1 MKCVE
6 RVNLSV
12 AKWLLTQSKIA
23 LSPILKRKAEDSTTI
38 DEKYNKLVNYLKS
51 VVKCNGVCSMLYSY
65 SATSN
70 NELCGR
76 LYSPFSIQSIQ
87 REFRG
92 VLMSHTTDI
101 DMCNAHPVILRHIC
115 YKHNISCPQLEYYIN
130 HREEILARFLD
141 RDKAKT
147 LFLASINDSKY
158 SKTERNQDY
167 KRFDKEMKDIQTI
180 LYDIPEYKNILDN
193 IVAIHNKPGKLI
205 SRIMC
210 KYENE
215 ILQHAIEFINS
226 KNIPI
231 MVLMFDGLMIDGSH
245 YDNAEMLD
253 ELSDYCNS
261 KFENLNMRWNYKQH
275 STCITLPEDIGVEYI
290 EQSTPSLKDIKK
302 QEQAELC
309 QEITERLAS
318 RVEEFEKGHFK
329 IINKGLYAHEYTN
342 ELGHKIVQFQ
352 TFKQLI
358 DANRHL
364 ETAFTRYGLET
375 GGMMPCSFIDYWTTN
390 NPAIRQY
397 DDVDVYPDAE
407 ECPDNIYNMW
417 MPFYADRLLQNPDI
431 EINHEYIEFFKM
443 HLKILSGHNENV
455 VEYFEKWIAHMF
467 QFPSQ
472 KSTCPILISQ
482 EGAGKG
488 TLNQV
493 IKLIMGGKKYTETT
507 NPARDVF
514 GSFNAQMADSY
525 LVNINEISKKDL
537 CDYMGLLKGLITDN
551 SLIINEKGI
560 SQYTIKSFHRF
571 IMTTNNTDPIV
582 LSADNRRFWVVR
594 SSDEKKGDKMYFDRF
609 NDIMHDPSFIKS
621 VYHYF
626 MNMEGVE
633 EFIKMPL
640 PITEFHKNIQDSNIS
655 EVERWLHDY
664 VLMNNTKTTTS
675 ELIKDLYSAYSCWNE
690 SEGNKFKTTSKK
702 FSLELAN
709 CQIRGVYKG
718 VHTKH
723 GDTKLLNILE
733 LKKHFNIGCLVEM
746 DSSSDVDPE
755 WSTNACK

>member
-12 AKWLLTQSKIA
+12 AKWLLTQSKTS
-23 LSPILKRKAEDSTTI
+23 LSPILKRKSEDPTTI
-38 DEKYNKLVNYLKS
+38 DEKYNKLTNYLKS

-101 DMCNAHPVILRHIC
+101 DMCNAHPVILRYVC
-115 YKHNISCPQLEYYIN
+115 NKHNISCPQLEYYIN
-130 HREEILARFLD
+130 HRDEILAKFSD

-147 LFLASINDSKY
+147 LFLTSINDSKY
-158 SKTERNQDY
+158 SKTERNPDY
-167 KRFDKEMKDIQTI
+167 KRFDKEMKDIQAV
-180 LYDIPEYKNILDN
+180 LYDMPEYKNILDN
-193 IVAIHNKPGKLI
+193 ITVGNNKPGKLI

-231 MVLMFDGLMIDGSH
+231 MALMFDGLMIDGIH
-245 YDNAEMLD
+245 YDNTEMIT
-253 ELSDYCNS
+253 ELTEYCNS
-261 KFENLNMRWNYKQH
+261 KFENLNMRWNYKPH
-275 STCITLPEDIGVEYI
+275 STEITLPEDIGVEY
-290 EQSTPSLKDIKK
+290 EPQTAPSLKDIKK
-302 QEQAELC
+302 QEQADLC
-309 QEITERLAS
+309 REITERLAS
-318 RVEEFEKGHFK
+318 RVEEFEKCHFK
-329 IINKGLYAHEYTN
+329 IINKGLYVHEYMN
-342 ELGHKIVQFQ
+342 ELGHKIVHFQ
-352 TFKQLI
+352 TFKQLV

-364 ETAFTRYGLET
+364 ETAFTRYGLEN
-375 GGMMPCSFIDYWTTN
+375 GGLMPCSFIDYWTTN
-390 NPAIRQY
+390 NPTIRQY
-397 DDVDVYPDAE
+397 DDVDVYPAVG

-417 MPFYADRLLQNPDI
+417 MPFYADSLLQTTDI
-431 EINHEYIEFFKM
+431 EINHEYIEFFKT
-443 HLKILSGHNENV
+443 HLKILSGHDMKV
-455 VEYFEKWIAHMF
+455 FEYFEKWIAHMF
-467 QFPSQ
+467 QFPQQ

-482 EGAGKG
+482 EGSGKG

-507 NPARDVF
+507 NPARDIF

-537 CDYMGLLKGLITDN
+537 CDYMGLLKGLITD
-551 SLIINEKGI
+551 SALIINEKGI

-594 SSDEKKGDKMYFDRF
+594 SSDEKKGDKIYFDRF
-609 NDIMHDPSFIKS
+609 NDIMNDPSFIKS
-621 VYHYF
+621 VYFYF
-626 MNMEGVE
+626 MNMEGVD

-640 PITEFHKNIQDSNIS
+640 PVTEFHRNIQDSNVS
-655 EVERWLHDY
+655 DVERWLRDY
-664 VLMNNTKTTTS
+664 VLMNSDKTTTN
-675 ELIKDLYSAYSCWNE
+675 ELIKDLYSAYSCWSE

-709 CQIRGVYKG
+709 CQIHGVYKG
-718 VHTKH
+718 VHTKR
-723 GDTKLLNILE
+723 GDTKLLNISE
-733 LKKHFNIGCLVEM
+733 LKMHFNIGCLVEV
-746 DSSSDVDPE
+746 DNSSDVDTGVGTK
-755 WSTNACK
+755 WM